1 MQAEADKLKNEG
13 NKLFADHKFQP
24 AIEAYTKAI
33 EIAPT
38 AILYANRAF
47 AHIKLESYGSAI
59 EDATKAIELDPTYV
73 KAYYRRGSASLALR
87 KFKDSLRDFK
97 EAVKIAP
104 KDRDCRVKYKECEK
118 AYKEARWSDAIA
130 VDHLASS
137 PFNTIGDIDAI
148 VVDSDYDGPHLQ
160 GPITLD
166 FVVQMIEHFKKQK
179 RLHKKYVLRLLS
191 ETKKIFE
198 AEATLVDFNFPAGGR
213 VTVFGDVHGQFYDLL
228 NVFQLNGYPSETNPC
243 VFNGDFVDRGSFST
257 EVILTLLAFK
267 YLYPQHVFLNRGN
280 HEAQTMNKVYGF
292 EGEVK
297 AKYSQFIYEL
307 FTALFCTQP
316 LGTLINNKILV
327 VHGGLFSKDGVTL
340 DDIRTLD
347 RFREP
352 PDEGIMCDIMWA
364 DPQPQPGR
372 SPSKRGVGLS
382 FGPDVTKRFL
392 EQNNLE
398 YVVRSHECKDG
409 GYEVAHDGRCI
420 TVFSAPNYCDQ
431 VGNKGSI
438 VIFKDDLKPNFVT
451 FDAVPHPDM
460 PPMAYASNY
469 SSMFG
474 L

>member
-97 EAVKIAP
+97 EAVKISP
-104 KDRDCRVKYKECEK
+104 KDRDCRAKYKECEK

-137 PFNTIGDIDAI
+137 PFNTIGDLDAI

-307 FTALFCTQP
+307 FTALFCTASGYSDQQQDP
-316 LGTLINNKILV
+316 GGPRRAVLQGRRHLGR
-327 VHGGLFSKDGVTL
+327 HSHAG
-340 DDIRTLD
+340 
-347 RFREP
+347 
-352 PDEGIMCDIMWA
+352 
-364 DPQPQPGR
+364 
-372 SPSKRGVGLS
+372 S
-382 FGPDVTKRFL
+382 FPRAAG
-392 EQNNLE
+392 
-398 YVVRSHECKDG
+398 
-409 GYEVAHDGRCI
+409 
-420 TVFSAPNYCDQ
+420 
-431 VGNKGSI
+431 
-438 VIFKDDLKPNFVT
+438 
-451 FDAVPHPDM
+451 
-460 PPMAYASNY
+460 
-469 SSMFG
+469 
-474 L
+474 